1 MSLTPHPTITRLQV
15 RNYRSLGE
23 VDVSLTP
30 LTVLVGPNGSGKSNL
45 IDVLRFVRD
54 AITYGLDQAILERNG
69 MSAIRLWSAKGRPYD
84 VHVHLHLE
92 GPDWSGEYGFT
103 LGSQRRGEYQVKW
116 EKASVVESKTRDG
129 KSQVRSTLEI
139 KKGEWVQMPGEM
151 KGLPREMRSISKTT
165 LMLPQVFFTL
175 PFQRMHRFLRD
186 MGFYV
191 IYPNALQ
198 LPQNPANPYPLD
210 EEGKNLASILRYLKK
225 EKKPEVQEMLTALSK
240 VVGDVSDYSVQQV
253 GGYLVTRLHHTP
265 PQDVDRTPTFPLA
278 QESDGTLR
286 MLGILTALYQTPPR
300 SLLTI
305 EEPELT
311 IHPGAL
317 RVLCDVL
324 QEASLRSQVLVTTHS
339 PELVSHF
346 QADLLRVVE
355 KEKGVTQVGP
365 VKESQRKAIVDKL
378 FSPGELMVMEGLQRE
393 IGHSAGRG

>member
-1 MSLTPHPTITRLQV
+1 MSLKPHPTITRLQV

-92 GPDWSGEYGFT
+92 GADWSGEYGFT

-116 EKASVVESKTRDG
+116 EKASVVTKETLDE
-129 KSQVRSTLEI
+129 KSPVRSTLEI
-139 KKGEWVQMPGEM
+139 KKGEWVQMPEEA
-151 KGLPREMRSISKTT
+151 KHVPRGMLSISKTT
-165 LMLPQVFFTL
+165 LMLPQVFFAP
-175 PFQRMHRFLRD
+175 PFYQVHRFLRD

-191 IYPNALQ
+191 IYPNAIQ
-198 LPQNPANPYPLD
+198 APQNPANPYPLD
-210 EEGKNLASILRYLKK
+210 EEGKNLASMLRYLKK
-225 EKKPEVQEMLTALSK
+225 EKKPEVQEMLTALGK
-240 VVGDVSDYSVQQV
+240 VVEDVSDYSVHQV
-253 GGYLVTRLHHTP
+253 GGYLVTRLHHIP
-265 PQDVDRTPTFPLA
+265 PPAVDRTPTFPLV

-365 VKESQRKAIVDKL
+365 VKESQRKVIVEKL

-393 IGHSAGRG
+393 IGHSAGRR